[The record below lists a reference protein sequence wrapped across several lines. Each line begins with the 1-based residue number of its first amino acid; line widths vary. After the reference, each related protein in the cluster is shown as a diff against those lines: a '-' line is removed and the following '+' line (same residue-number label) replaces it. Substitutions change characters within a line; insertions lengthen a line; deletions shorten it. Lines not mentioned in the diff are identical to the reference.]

1 MKKPLSR
8 FDPEVF
14 EIAVADLTR
23 QQNYLTLIPSEN
35 FASHAVMQAQSTV
48 FANKYAEGYPTARY
62 YNGCDHS
69 DQIEQLAIDRAK
81 ALFSAEHVN
90 VQPHSGSQANLAVFH
105 ALLSPGDVVL
115 SMKLDHG
122 GHLSHGL
129 PQNFSGKYYEIVH
142 YGLDSETERIN
153 LETVSQLAQKHKP
166 NLIIVGAS
174 AYPREIDFAPW
185 REIADSVGA
194 YLLGDVAHIAGLI
207 VGGVHPDPVPY
218 CDVVTTTT
226 HKTLRGPRG
235 AIIMCR
241 QELADDIDKSVFPGL
256 QGGPFM
262 HAIAARAVAFKEA
275 AQPEFADYQ
284 KQVVTNA
291 AALASRLT
299 ENGFRLV
306 TGGTDNHLM
315 LIDLTSVSEK
325 LSGRQAANYLED
337 AGIIV
342 NKNTIPFDLR
352 SANTT
357 SGIRIGTPMIT
368 SRGMKEKEMTQV
380 ADLITETIKN
390 RRRPPARQKVKTK
403 VERLCRTFPIYEGI
417 DQLLWS

>member
-1 MKKPLSR
+1 MKKSLKS

-14 EIAVADLTR
+14 KIAADDLTR

-35 FASHAVMQAQSTV
+35 FASRAVMQAQSTV
-48 FANKYAEGYPTARY
+48 FANKYAEGYPAARY
-62 YNGCDHS
+62 YNGCDYS

-90 VQPHSGSQANLAVFH
+90 VQPHSGSQANLSVFH
-105 ALLSPGDVVL
+105 ALLSPGDTIL

-129 PQNFSGKYYEIVH
+129 PQNFSGKYYDIVH
-142 YGLDSETERIN
+142 YGLDVKTERIN
-153 LETVSQLAQKHKP
+153 LETVAELAQKHKP
-166 NLIIVGAS
+166 KLIIVGAS
-174 AYPREIDFAPW
+174 AYPRQIDFAPW

-194 YLLGDVAHIAGLI
+194 YLLGDIAHIAGLI
-207 VGGVHPDPVPY
+207 AGGVHPDPIPY

-235 AIIMCR
+235 AIILCR

-275 AQPEFADYQ
+275 AEPEFADYQ
-284 KQVVTNA
+284 KQIVINA
-291 AALASRLT
+291 ATLAKQLT
-299 ENGFRLV
+299 QNGFRLV

-315 LIDLTSVSEK
+315 LMDLTSVSDK

-342 NKNTIPFDLR
+342 NKNTIPFDQR

-368 SRGMKEKEMTQV
+368 ARGMKEKQMIQV
-380 ADLITETIKN
+380 ADLISETIQN
-390 RRRPPARQKVKTK
+390 RRRTSARQQIKAKVK
-403 VERLCRTFPIYEGI
+403 ELCFGFPIYEGI
-417 DQLLWS
+417 DQLLWA

>member
-1 MKKPLSR
+1 
-8 FDPEVF
+8 
-14 EIAVADLTR
+14 
-23 QQNYLTLIPSEN
+23 
-35 FASHAVMQAQSTV
+35 
-48 FANKYAEGYPTARY
+48 
-62 YNGCDHS
+62 
-69 DQIEQLAIDRAK
+69 
-81 ALFSAEHVN
+81 
-90 VQPHSGSQANLAVFH
+90 
-105 ALLSPGDVVL
+105 
-115 SMKLDHG
+115 
-122 GHLSHGL
+122 
-129 PQNFSGKYYEIVH
+129 
-142 YGLDSETERIN
+142 
-153 LETVSQLAQKHKP
+153 
-166 NLIIVGAS
+166 
-174 AYPREIDFAPW
+174 
-185 REIADSVGA
+185 
-194 YLLGDVAHIAGLI
+194 
-207 VGGVHPDPVPY
+207 
-218 CDVVTTTT
+218 
-226 HKTLRGPRG
+226 
-235 AIIMCR
+235 MCR

-368 SRGMKEKEMTQV
+368 SRGMKEKEMIL
-380 ADLITETIKN
+380 DLNT
-390 RRRPPARQKVKTK
+390 AV
-403 VERLCRTFPIYEGI
+403 F
-417 DQLLWS
+417 